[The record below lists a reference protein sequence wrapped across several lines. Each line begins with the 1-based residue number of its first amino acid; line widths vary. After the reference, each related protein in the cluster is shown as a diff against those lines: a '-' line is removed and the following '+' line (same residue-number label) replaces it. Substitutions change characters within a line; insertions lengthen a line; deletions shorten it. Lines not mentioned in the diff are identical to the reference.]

1 LVAPVTRNSIL
12 IKGLPYSTRS
22 IYRSPGREL
31 AAELAAELA
40 EEFEARTFGH
50 IDPAAIAAAPA
61 SAPRLAPSLQ
71 PIAQS
76 RQGEAAQDDRA
87 PLAHLTI
94 LLVVRRG

>member
-22 IYRSPGREL
+22 IYRSPGREF
-31 AAELAAELA
+31 AAELA

-94 LLVVRRG
+94 LLVVQRG